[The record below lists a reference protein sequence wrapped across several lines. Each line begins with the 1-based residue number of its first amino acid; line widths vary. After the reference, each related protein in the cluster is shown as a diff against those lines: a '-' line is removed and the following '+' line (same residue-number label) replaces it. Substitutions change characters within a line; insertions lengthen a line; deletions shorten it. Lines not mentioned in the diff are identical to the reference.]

1 VISNNDSCVANPS
14 DIDLNLLIVFDAVM
28 QERSLTRAGRRIHL
42 SQPATSHAL
51 GRLRQILHD
60 ELFIR
65 TPEGMRPTPR
75 AQQMAEPVRE
85 ALSLFKL
92 ALEPETF
99 DPSISRRNFTIA
111 VNNYAARAVVPALIR
126 QVSRQAPGIS
136 LDVRPIG
143 RVDILDSLDTDGA
156 DVALTMLGEGGD
168 RFKCVRVMEDDYVA
182 VIDRNHPAA
191 HAVLTPARLAEM
203 PHIVITSTGDDTAFV
218 DRALAERGLSRRI
231 ATRVPFLS
239 IALLLVNS
247 DHLAVLPRRVATDLA
262 AICPLAVK
270 DLPFGSPWIA
280 LSMIWHRRLDNHP
293 AQRWLRETIRNA
305 SVA

>member
-1 VISNNDSCVANPS
+1 MTEHELDITDWR

-28 QERSLTRAGRRIHL
+28 QERSLTRAGRLIRL

-51 GRLRQILHD
+51 GRLRHIMHD

-75 AQQMAEPVRE
+75 AQQMSQPVRE
-85 ALSLFKL
+85 ALSLFRL
-92 ALEPETF
+92 ALEPEAF
-99 DPSISRRNFTIA
+99 DPRISRRTFTLA

-126 QVSRQAPGIS
+126 LVAEQAPGIS
-136 LDVRPIG
+136 LDVRPTG
-143 RVDILDSLDTDGA
+143 RVDILNSLDTDGA

-168 RFKCVRVMEDDYVA
+168 RFKCVRIMEDDYVA
-182 VIDRNHPAA
+182 VMDRNHPAA
-191 HAVLTPARLAEM
+191 NAVLTPARMAEM
-203 PHIVITSTGDDTAFV
+203 PNIAITSTGDDTAFV
-218 DRALAERGLSRRI
+218 DRALAERGLTRRI
-231 ATRVPFLS
+231 ASRVPFLS

-280 LSMIWHRRLDNHP
+280 LSMIWHRRLDTNP

>member
-1 VISNNDSCVANPS
+1 
-14 DIDLNLLIVFDAVM
+14 
-28 QERSLTRAGRRIHL
+28 
-42 SQPATSHAL
+42 
-51 GRLRQILHD
+51 
-60 ELFIR
+60 
-65 TPEGMRPTPR
+65 
-75 AQQMAEPVRE
+75 
-85 ALSLFKL
+85 
-92 ALEPETF
+92 
-99 DPSISRRNFTIA
+99 
-111 VNNYAARAVVPALIR
+111 
-126 QVSRQAPGIS
+126 
-136 LDVRPIG
+136 
-143 RVDILDSLDTDGA
+143 
-156 DVALTMLGEGGD
+156 
-168 RFKCVRVMEDDYVA
+168 
-182 VIDRNHPAA
+182 
-191 HAVLTPARLAEM
+191 
-203 PHIVITSTGDDTAFV
+203 VITSTGDDTAFV